1 MRKSVTFFAA
11 AMMLATPA
19 LAMAE
24 SYGAIAYSPSTK
36 SYGWAHDFGSQNEA
50 ENAAKEACYD
60 RADDCQVA
68 VWFRDAC
75 GAVAAG
81 STGWGADWGVDKRQ
95 ARRKA
100 LAQCESVNGNA
111 NCQIIHAQCSPNN

>member
-1 MRKSVTFFAA
+1 MMKKMAA
-11 AMMLATPA
+11 FGAALSMMAVPA
-19 LAMAE
+19 LAMAD
-24 SYGAIAYSPSTK
+24 SYGAISYSPTTK
-36 SYGWAHDFGSQNEA
+36 SYGWSHDYNSQREA
-50 ENAAKEACYD
+50 ENAANEACYD

-81 STGWGADWGVDKRQ
+81 DRGWGADWGNNKRQ

-100 LAQCESVNGNA
+100 LSQCEEVSG
-111 NCQIIHAQCSPNN
+111 NCQIIHAQCSPNE